1 MEFSKALELL
11 KLGAK
16 VRRHSWT
23 TTRYIKQFAPVDDED
38 KLTGKTEIAAKL
50 DENDIL
56 FCVWTPNTESLLA
69 TDWEIVEPVALK
81 LDLVKT
87 QRTSHSLVFRCNRN
101 FMLTTSNLSTIEGA
115 VNEAFVK
122 LVDEGK
128 LNII

>member
-23 TTRYIKQFAPVDDED
+23 ATRYIKQFSPVDDEG
-38 KLTGKTEIAAKL
+38 KPTGKTEFAAKPDDQDYFL
-50 DENDIL
+50 
-56 FCVWTPNTESLLA
+56 CAWVPNAESLIA
-69 TDWEIVEPVALK
+69 TDWEIVEPVPLK
-81 LDLVKT
+81 LDLGKT
-87 QRTSHSLVFRCNRN
+87 QRSGSNLVFRCNRN
-101 FMLTTSNLSTIEGA
+101 FALTTSNLNVIDYA

-122 LVDEGK
+122 LVNEGK